1 MSLFQP
7 IPDPNPSQ
15 PGARPLADRM
25 RPRTLDEFVG
35 QEHLV
40 GPGKPLRVQIER
52 DDPGSMIFWG
62 PPGTGKTTLAKII
75 ANVTKAEFIE
85 FSAVLAGI
93 KEIKQVMLD
102 ADRARQYGTRTIVFV
117 DEIHRFNK
125 AQQDAFLPYVEKGS
139 IRLIGAT
146 TENPSF
152 EIISALL
159 SRSRVYVLKQ
169 LTEDQLVVLLRRA
182 LVDTERGL
190 GSLHLEATVEALK
203 KIAAY
208 SSGDARSA
216 CNVLEVA
223 ASLAQ
228 AAAQSSS
235 PSSARTA
242 AQITD
247 DIVQEAVQKRILLY
261 DKSGEEHYNLISAL
275 HKSVRNSDPD
285 AALYWLARMLEA
297 GEDPLYVARRVV
309 RMAVEDIG
317 LAEPG
322 ALALCMAAR
331 DAVDFIGMPEG
342 NLALAQAVVYLSVAP
357 KSNALYTA
365 YGAVQE
371 DVERTAAEPVPLHL
385 RNAPTGLMKNLG
397 YGRDYQYAHD
407 AEGRVA
413 DMQSL
418 PDSLR
423 DRTYY
428 LPTNEGVEKRI
439 RERLEEIKKLRA
451 ASARPPAKQRK
462 RESEP

>member
-1 MSLFQP
+1 MSLFAP
-7 IPDPNPSQ
+7 IPNQDAST

-75 ANVTKAEFIE
+75 AAATKAEFIE

-169 LTEDQLVVLLRRA
+169 LTEEQLVVLLRRA
-182 LVDTERGL
+182 LTDAERGL
-190 GSLHLEATVEALK
+190 GSLHLEASDEAFQ

-216 CNVLEVA
+216 YNVLEVA

-228 AAAQSSS
+228 
-235 PSSARTA
+235 SAKSNT
-242 AQITD
+242 ITD
-247 DIVQEAVQKRILLY
+247 AIVQEAVQKRILLY

-365 YGAVQE
+365 YGAVQQ
-371 DVERTAAEPVPLHL
+371 DVESTSAEPVPLHL
-385 RNAPTGLMKNLG
+385 RNAPTGLMKGLG
-397 YGRDYQYAHD
+397 YGKDYQYAHNV
-407 AEGRVA
+407 EGKVA
-413 DMQSL
+413 AMQSL

-428 LPTNEGVEKRI
+428 HPTGEGLEKRI
-439 RERLEEIKKLRA
+439 RERLEEIKKLRE
-451 ASARPPAKQRK
+451 PPSRRTKT
-462 RESEP
+462 ESET